1 MESKGLPSS
10 AKLKAHTAE
19 KEKIASSFL
28 PADCT
33 RRDPIT
39 ETRPPHTHTQDTVIL
54 IVFFS
59 PQEKEDIPSGF
70 CWVAGNNVCPLPIT
84 QFSSLGRIFQ
94 FNQHPILRHL
104 KNFSSSIILYPPPLP
119 KRRCGKN
126 VVKTIEKQ
134 KGSVGLHL
142 SRWSKV
148 RDRRKE
154 KRFLTSLQLPPDH
167 PITKRGLLTCS
178 SLPSLHQ
185 KLIIVR

>member
-94 FNQHPILRHL
+94 FNQHPI
-104 KNFSSSIILYPPPLP
+104 
-119 KRRCGKN
+119 
-126 VVKTIEKQ
+126 VKTIEKQ
-134 KGSVGLHL
+134 KGSV
-142 SRWSKV
+142 
-148 RDRRKE
+148 
-154 KRFLTSLQLPPDH
+154 
-167 PITKRGLLTCS
+167 
-178 SLPSLHQ
+178 
-185 KLIIVR
+185 